1 MRKVILL
8 APLFVLCIIGHQVP
22 AQTQQQDAAIFI
34 EDKDEFKE
42 YMEKGADEI
51 SKKDEEK
58 IKKLK
63 MDFTGVNIPASVNEF
78 QKCWYSEP
86 VIQGLTGTCWSFSS
100 TSFFESEIYRLTQ
113 RQIKLSEMYS
123 VYWEYVEKARRFV
136 RERGD
141 SVFSKGSQ
149 PNATKRIWK
158 EYGVVP
164 HEFYKSM
171 SSEQKFPDLRKMYAE
186 MKNYLESVKERNA
199 WNEEAVIAT
208 IKSILNNYMGKPP
221 AMISIDGKEITP
233 KEYFENI
240 LRLNLDDYIDVMS
253 LKEKP
258 YYEKVEYEVMDN
270 WWHSK
275 EYYNVRLDDFMK
287 IIKKAV
293 REGYTV
299 CIVGDTSEPGYYAKL
314 DVAMVPTFDI
324 PAEYIDENARQFR
337 FSNDSTTD
345 DHAIH
350 LVGYLERDGK
360 DWYLIKDSGSSAQN
374 GKHKGYFFY
383 HEDYVKLKMMNF
395 LVHKD
400 VVKETVG
407 RRIQ

>member
-1 MRKVILL
+1 MKKTILV
-8 APLFVLCIIGHQVP
+8 ALFLIVCIMGNQVP
-22 AQTQQQDAAIFI
+22 AQTERHDAAVFLD
-34 EDKDEFKE
+34 DKDEFLESMK
-42 YMEKGADEI
+42 KSADEL
-51 SKKDEEK
+51 SKKEEEK

-63 MDFTGVNIPASVNEF
+63 MDFTGVNIPVSVNEF
-78 QKCWYSEP
+78 HKSWYSEP
-86 VIQGLTGTCWSFSS
+86 ISQGMTGTCWSFSS
-100 TSFFESEIYRLTQ
+100 TSLFESEIYRLTQ

-149 PNATKRIWK
+149 PNATKRIWEK
-158 EYGVVP
+158 YGVVP
-164 HEFYKSM
+164 QEFYKSM
-171 SSEQKFPDLRKMYAE
+171 NPEQKFHDLRKMYSE
-186 MKNYLESVKERNA
+186 MENYLESVKERNA
-199 WNEEAVIAT
+199 WNEEAVLAT
-208 IKSILNNYMGKPP
+208 IKSIMNNYMGKPP
-221 AMISIDGKEITP
+221 ATIRIDGKEMTP

-240 LRLNLDDYIDVMS
+240 LQLNLYDYIDVMS

-258 YYEKVEYEVMDN
+258 YYEKVEYEVRDN

-299 CIVGDTSEPGYYAKL
+299 CIVGDTSEPGYYGKL
-314 DVAMVPTFDI
+314 DVAMVATFDI
-324 PAEYIDENARQFR
+324 PADYIDEHARQFR

-350 LVGYLERDGK
+350 LVGYLEKDGK

-400 VVKETVG
+400 VVKEIVG
-407 RRIQ
+407 RSIQ

>member
-1 MRKVILL
+1 MRKIVSTVVS
-8 APLFVLCIIGHQVP
+8 FVLCIAVYQAC
-22 AQTQQQDAAIFI
+22 AQTERHDKAIFA
-34 EDKDEFKE
+34 EDKDEFLE
-42 YMEKGADEI
+42 YMQRTSDEL

-58 IKKLK
+58 VKKLK
-63 MDFTGVNIPASVNEF
+63 MNFTGVNIPASVNEF

-86 VIQGLTGTCWSFSS
+86 ISQGMTGT
-100 TSFFESEIYRLTQ
+100 FFESEIYRLTQ

-149 PNATKRIWK
+149 PNATKQIWK
-158 EYGVVP
+158 KYGVVP
-164 HEFYKSM
+164 HEFYKSVN
-171 SSEQKFPDLRKMYAE
+171 SEQKFHDLRKMYAE
-186 MKNYLESVKERNA
+186 MKDYLESVKERNA
-199 WNEEAVIAT
+199 WNEDAVIAT

-221 AMISIDGKEITP
+221 ATITVDGKEITP

-240 LRLNLDDYIDVMS
+240 LRLNLYDYIDVMS

-275 EYYNVRLDDFMK
+275 EYYNVRLDDFMN

-314 DVAMVPTFDI
+314 DVAMVATFDI
-324 PAEYIDENARQFR
+324 PAEYIDEHARQFR

-350 LVGYLERDGK
+350 LVGYLEKDGK

-395 LVHKD
+395 LVHKN
-400 VVKETVG
+400 VVKEIVG
-407 RRIQ
+407 KSIQ

>member
-1 MRKVILL
+1 MRKIVSTVVS
-8 APLFVLCIIGHQVP
+8 FVLCIAVYQAC
-22 AQTQQQDAAIFI
+22 AQTERHDKAIFA
-34 EDKDEFKE
+34 EDKDEFLE
-42 YMEKGADEI
+42 YMQRTSDEL

-58 IKKLK
+58 VKKLK
-63 MDFTGVNIPASVNEF
+63 MNFTGVNIPASVNEF

-86 VIQGLTGTCWSFSS
+86 ISQGMTGTCWSFSS

-149 PNATKRIWK
+149 PNATKQIWK
-158 EYGVVP
+158 KYGVVP
-164 HEFYKSM
+164 HEFYKSVN
-171 SSEQKFPDLRKMYAE
+171 SEQKFHDLRKMYAE
-186 MKNYLESVKERNA
+186 MKDYLESVKERNA
-199 WNEEAVIAT
+199 WNEDAVIAT

-221 AMISIDGKEITP
+221 ATITVDGKEITP

-240 LRLNLDDYIDVMS
+240 LRLNLYDYIDVMS

-275 EYYNVRLDDFMK
+275 EYYNVRLDDFMN

-314 DVAMVPTFDI
+314 DVAMVATFDI
-324 PAEYIDENARQFR
+324 PAEYIDEHARQFR

-350 LVGYLERDGK
+350 LVGYLEKDGK

-395 LVHKD
+395 LVHKN
-400 VVKETVG
+400 VVKEIVG
-407 RRIQ
+407 KSIQ